1 MSVLL
6 HLRRW
11 GAAAKRLFKLTAC
24 PICQTTLDDYET
36 ILCVH
41 CLADMPRTRY
51 HLWPDNPMER
61 RLWGRFP
68 LVKATALMHYQRGS
82 SYAQL
87 IWMLKYKGRRDLGP
101 ELGKLMA
108 RELRSSTFFDD
119 IDLLLPVPLHW
130 RRHFQRGYN
139 QSYLL
144 AKGVAQITGLPI
156 DTQSLRRVH
165 YTAAQVHHAGVSR
178 WDNVSNIFQLR
189 HPGSLAG
196 RHVLLIDDVLTTG
209 STLTACAD
217 ALRNEPGIRIS
228 VLTLAIAEE

>member
-1 MSVLL
+1 MNMNL

-11 GAAAKRLFKLTAC
+11 MAAAHRLFKLTTC
-24 PICQTTLDDYET
+24 PICQTTLAPHEESICT
-36 ILCVH
+36 RCA
-41 CLADMPRTRY
+41 ADMPRTRY

-68 LVKATALMHYQRGS
+68 LVRATALMHYQRGS

-87 IWMLKYKGRRDLGP
+87 VWMLKYKGRRDLGP
-101 ELGKLMA
+101 ALGRRMA

-130 RRHFQRGYN
+130 RRQWQRSYN

-144 AKGVAQITGLPI
+144 AKGIAQVTGLPI
-156 DTQSLRRVH
+156 DTRSLQRVH
-165 YTAAQVHHAGVSR
+165 FTTAQARHAGMSR
-178 WDNVSNIFQLR
+178 WNNVSGKFRLR
-189 HPGSLAG
+189 HPGALAG
-196 RHVLLIDDVLTTG
+196 RHVLLIDDVMTTG

-217 ALRNEPGIRIS
+217 ALRDEPGIRIS
-228 VLTLAIAEE
+228 VLTLAIAGD